1 MPRLSSSVYY
11 DAELKVMTRIS
22 PATGSHAIL
31 NVPFHAVMQQR
42 ICLPCRPCGVVPRGG
57 RTAGISKAVV
67 QRVVRI
73 NMHSLRSGG
82 VGCGQVPQS
91 SEASRKKCRMSQP
104 DFHAIPWSCVL
115 HACCHTA
122 YIQHVVSRVFSGL
135 SHLRLSGQRCVR
147 NMPSKYVQDSK
158 IMI

>member
-42 ICLPCRPCGVVPRGG
+42 IYLPCRPCGVVPRGG
-57 RTAGISKAVV
+57 RKAGISKAVV

-115 HACCHTA
+115 PHSLYTACSQPC
-122 YIQHVVSRVFSGL
+122 L
-135 SHLRLSGQRCVR
+135 LRAQPSPAQRPALC
-147 NMPSKYVQDSK
+147 P
-158 IMI
+158 